1 MILQE
6 RRRYFRCPIVVPVT
20 LQKGA
25 ESEKTSA
32 HSVNISQNG
41 LAVST
46 PVPLGPGTSVAAQ
59 FKLPQLPP
67 TIAAEAAVRW
77 YRDGKAG
84 LLFLSLDPSLRSEL
98 SEWLS
103 RRMEA
108 FLRPVQ

>member
-1 MILQE
+1 
-6 RRRYFRCPIVVPVT
+6 
-20 LQKGA
+20 
-25 ESEKTSA
+25 
-32 HSVNISQNG
+32 
-41 LAVST
+41 
-46 PVPLGPGTSVAAQ
+46 
-59 FKLPQLPP
+59 LPQLPP